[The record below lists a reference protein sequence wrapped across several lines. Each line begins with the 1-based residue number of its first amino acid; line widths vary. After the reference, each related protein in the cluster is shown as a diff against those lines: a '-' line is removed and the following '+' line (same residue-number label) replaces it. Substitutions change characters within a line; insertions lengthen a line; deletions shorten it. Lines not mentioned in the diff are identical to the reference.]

1 MADLSKVVQLSG
13 SGSGAFDRVYLQAKI
28 HAKEGELTLAR
39 EALDTYLSNSQHS
52 EKDKRDLHEA
62 NILLSSLTSA
72 STASHRAQQS
82 HKARLY
88 TACVQYA
95 TDALSLATHSRNLGE
110 LRAECEVESGE
121 LEAGVGDLM
130 FVSFIIFLKVYF
142 VLT

>member
-1 MADLSKVVQLSG
+1 MSKVVQLSG
-13 SGSGAFDRVYLQAKI
+13 SGSGAFDRVYLLQAKI
-28 HAKEGELTLAR
+28 HAKEGEFTLAR

-62 NILLSSLTSA
+62 NTLLSSLTSA
-72 STASHRAQQS
+72 STASHRAHQS

-95 TDALSLATHSRNLGE
+95 TDALSLATHSRNLRE

-130 FVSFIIFLKVYF
+130 FVSSLLLYTNHWT
-142 VLT
+142 LT

>member
-1 MADLSKVVQLSG
+1 M
-13 SGSGAFDRVYLQAKI
+13 KI
-28 HAKEGELTLAR
+28 HAKEGEFALAR
-39 EALDTYLSNSQHS
+39 EALDTDLSNSQHS

-62 NILLSSLTSA
+62 NALLSSLTSA

-95 TDALSLATHSRNLGE
+95 TDALSLATHSRSEWNVRLG
-110 LRAECEVESGE
+110 GE

-130 FVSFIIFLKVYF
+130 FVSFLLFLFYN
-142 VLT
+142 LYSILA